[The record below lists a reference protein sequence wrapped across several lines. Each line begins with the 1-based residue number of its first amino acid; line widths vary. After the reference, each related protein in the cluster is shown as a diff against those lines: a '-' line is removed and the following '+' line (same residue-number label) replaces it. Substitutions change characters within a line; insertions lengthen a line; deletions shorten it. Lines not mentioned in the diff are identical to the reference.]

1 MSSTRGRYRIRNGLV
16 CVTRDCCCPL
26 QTSCSS
32 STSPFTNT
40 MHLFRLDYISC
51 ILTVGSTILIG
62 KKRWEGWLIAGLNS
76 ALICVIALDTSQFG
90 FIPANIFCLAL
101 YSYNI
106 REWNKISQPPSQQ
119 A

>member
-1 MSSTRGRYRIRNGLV
+1 M
-16 CVTRDCCCPL
+16 
-26 QTSCSS
+26 
-32 STSPFTNT
+32 TSPFTKI

-51 ILTVGSTILIG
+51 VLTVGSTILIG

-76 ALICVIALDTSQFG
+76 ALICVIAADTSQFG

-101 YSYNI
+101 YGYNI
-106 REWNKISQPPSQQ
+106 REWNKISHPPSQQ